1 MRTEDDDAIAVPCCK
16 MAAEGDALGTEGD
29 DAIVFTEETEDG
41 IMMGA
46 LLIEVFPAV
55 GAQCSVAEAIADAA
69 RRVLRIKAEACAG
82 SRWFFFIEFTLL
94 IGVRCIISP
103 NEKKIHQFH
112 TLICLYPTSDDVDYG
127 LK

>member
-46 LLIEVFPAV
+46 LLIELFPAV
-55 GAQCSVAEAIADAA
+55 GAQCSVGETIADAA
-69 RRVLRIKAEACAG
+69 RRVLRLKAEACAG

-103 NEKKIHQFH
+103 NEKNSPISH
-112 TLICLYPTSDDVDYG
+112 TNLSLSHF
-127 LK
+127 